1 MIHYNLDNNP
11 WMSVDDHGATTG
23 NGYLTHTCL
32 GPYKGRVQR
41 RGYTTVTVDDD
52 SENPPSAQIEFI
64 QLPLAEYITF
74 DQVSYA
80 ATAAG
85 GQITITGKT
94 NAPRL
99 DFALTVDADGIG
111 TLPTYFS
118 IQPAGDITPTG
129 NQAVSGQTFAGD
141 PGATKEIAF
150 TIVITIAANTTIS
163 SRYCTL
169 TATGSTGVTGQTN
182 IIQAAGSSYIYV
194 DTTGT
199 TSKTITFGANG
210 QSNGSSSVDVNVLSN
225 DDWEVSVHE

>member
-1 MIHYNLDNNP
+1 M
-11 WMSVDDHGATTG
+11 
-23 NGYLTHTCL
+23 
-32 GPYKGRVQR
+32 
-41 RGYTTVTVDDD
+41 
-52 SENPPSAQIEFI
+52 
-64 QLPLAEYITF
+64 
-74 DQVSYA
+74 SYA

-85 GQITITGKT
+85 GQITITGRT
-94 NAPRL
+94 NSPRL

-129 NQAVSGQTFAGD
+129 NQTVIGQTFAGD

-169 TATGSTGVTGQTN
+169 TATGSTGVTGSTN
-182 IIQAAGSSYIYV
+182 IIQAAGESYIYV

-210 QSNGSSSVDVNVLSN
+210 QSNGSSSVDVDVLSN

>member
-1 MIHYNLDNNP
+1 MIYNDVD
-11 WMSVDDHGATTG
+11 WMSVDDHGATSG

-41 RGYTTVTVDDD
+41 RGFTTVTT
-52 SENPPSAQIEFI
+52 ETATPATAQIEFI
-64 QLPLAEYITF
+64 QLPLAEYVTF
-74 DQVSYA
+74 DQVSYNV
-80 ATAAG
+80 TDAG
-85 GQITITGKT
+85 GQVTITGKT

-99 DFALTVDADGIG
+99 DFALTVDASNIG

-118 IQPAGDITPTG
+118 IQPVGDVAPTG
-129 NQAVSGQTFAGD
+129 NQLVRGQTFAGD

-150 TIVITIAANTTIS
+150 TIVVTIAANTTLN

-210 QSNGSSSVDVNVLSN
+210 QSNGSSSVDVDVLSN

>member
-1 MIHYNLDNNP
+1 MIYNDVD
-11 WMSVDDHGATTG
+11 WMSVNDHGATSG
-23 NGYLTHTCL
+23 NGYLTHSCL

-41 RGYTTVTVDDD
+41 RGYTTVTVDND

-64 QLPLAEYITF
+64 QLPLAEYVTF

-99 DFALTVDADGIG
+99 DFALTVDADNIG
-111 TLPTYFS
+111 TLPIYFT
-118 IQPAGDITPTG
+118 ITANGVTSQ
-129 NQAVSGQTFAGD
+129 NQAVSGQVFAGD
-141 PGATKEIAF
+141 PGATGEIAF
-150 TIVITIAANTTIS
+150 AIVITIAANATIS

-194 DTTGT
+194 DETGT

-210 QSNGSSSVDVNVLSN
+210 QSNGSSSVDVDVLSN
-225 DDWEVSVHE
+225 DNWEVNVH

>member
-1 MIHYNLDNNP
+1 MIYNDVN
-11 WMSVDDHGATTG
+11 WMSVNDHGATTG

-52 SENPPSAQIEFI
+52 GENPPSAQIEVI

-118 IQPAGDITPTG
+118 IQPAGDISPTG
-129 NQAVSGQTFAGD
+129 NQAVTDLCRRPGRDQGNRLYHRHHHCGQHHHQFKILHPDGHRINWSD
-141 PGATKEIAF
+141 GADQHHT
-150 TIVITIAANTTIS
+150 
-163 SRYCTL
+163 SRRFKLHLC
-169 TATGSTGVTGQTN
+169 
-182 IIQAAGSSYIYV
+182 
-194 DTTGT
+194 
-199 TSKTITFGANG
+199 
-210 QSNGSSSVDVNVLSN
+210 
-225 DDWEVSVHE
+225 